1 MTVDIA
7 DLFYE
12 ALPGLYR
19 DQDTRGE
26 LRAFLTLAAGPLAEL
41 YDSVATL
48 RDDLYVATCR
58 PELIALVGSLVGA
71 EVDTGAPE
79 REQRAQVLDTL
90 RSYRDKGTADEQLR
104 RAERLST
111 WRVHLVDGSARLV
124 RLPLLDDPHRG
135 TDRPVTMD
143 VGDLDAIRRLGRVDD
158 DAPYTVDIS
167 SPRHV
172 TDRGGRASYDAQI
185 FFCVPAVVFTGR
197 RPAPL
202 PAAPG
207 AFTFADR
214 DDGAFPLVDGLDG
227 SPLTRAALAADPAAF
242 AGTRRGFAFRVRG
255 ADSGVPVVAADLSD
269 PADPRH
275 PDGAPLVV
283 TGAGIAVDPETGRFL
298 ADLAAL
304 GALDGEFTVD
314 YLRGTDPDPAAQART
329 FADLA
334 AGLAQAV
341 PAATVAVV
349 TDARVHRPDPAA
361 VLLPSNGA

>member
-1 MTVDIA
+1 MTVDFS
-7 DLFYE
+7 DVLYD

-19 DQDTRGE
+19 DQDTHGE
-26 LRAFLTLAAGPLAEL
+26 LRAFLQLAAGPLTEL

-48 RDDLYVATCR
+48 RDDLYAATCR
-58 PELIALVGSLVGA
+58 PEFIALIGSLVGA
-71 EVDTGAPE
+71 AVDTGAPD
-79 REQRAQVLDTL
+79 REQRAQVLDSL

-104 RAERLST
+104 RAERLSG

-135 TDRPVTMD
+135 ADRPVTMD
-143 VGDLDAIRRLGRVDD
+143 VGDLAAIRRLGRADD
-158 DAPYTVDIS
+158 DAPYTVDVS

-172 TDRGGRASYDAQI
+172 TDRAGRMSYDAQI
-185 FFCVPAVVFTGR
+185 FFCVPAVVLTGR

-214 DDGAFPLVDGLDG
+214 DDGPFPLLDG
-227 SPLTRAALAADPAAF
+227 FEGTPLTRAALAADPMAF

-255 ADSGVPVVAADLSD
+255 ADGGAPVVAADLTD
-269 PADPRH
+269 PADPRRL
-275 PDGAPLVV
+275 DGEPLIPV
-283 TGAGIAVDPETGRFL
+283 GAEIAVDPETGRFL
-298 ADLAAL
+298 ADPAAM
-304 GALDGEFTVD
+304 GARDSEFTVD
-314 YLRGTDPDPAAQART
+314 YLRATDPDPGAETRT

-334 AGLAQAV
+334 AGLARAV

-361 VLLPSNGA
+361 VLLLLTDA